1 MKIKTIRSD
10 NGSEKINKNFVE
22 FLNKNNIK
30 QVLSEPGKPQSNG
43 MIERANA
50 SIKEVIQKSLEIN
63 EKYDWVMNLQNLVD
77 NINNSKH
84 RITGF
89 TPNKIQEAVLEN
101 DEKL

>member
-1 MKIKTIRSD
+1 
-10 NGSEKINKNFVE
+10 
-22 FLNKNNIK
+22 
-30 QVLSEPGKPQSNG
+30 
-43 MIERANA
+43 MIERTNA

-77 NINNSKH
+77 NIHSLQH

-101 DEKL
+101 DEELLNKAQENEL